1 MLLNETVDAVQNAL
15 RMVWTES
22 QSMLDRCYP
31 WGMGVVREEQ
41 SNECG
46 KR

>member
-1 MLLNETVDAVQNAL
+1 MKTVGAVQNAL
-15 RMVWTES
+15 RMAWKES
-22 QSMLDRCYP
+22 PSMLDRCYP

-41 SNECG
+41 SNEGG